1 MMLDLTLGVRAEF
14 ETKVWPYDRPQA
26 DKCYDAR
33 PDPLL
38 GVGLPMFRPR
48 PLWFLEPLLRRE
60 VDQPFFPLAYRDHGD
75 HKHFVMHLV
84 DEAEA

>member
-1 MMLDLTLGVRAEF
+1 MMLDLTLGVRAEFETKVWPYDRPQANKCYDARPDPLLAEF

-38 GVGLPMFRPR
+38 AD
-48 PLWFLEPLLRRE
+48 PLL
-60 VDQPFFPLAYRDHGD
+60 ACTW
-75 HKHFVMHLV
+75 
-84 DEAEA
+84 